1 MKKKYIIGLYAVAI
15 LAVAGIGGKH
25 GYDYICEKQLENA
38 AKTVVD
44 VEAIKNDSKT
54 VKLKYKERDDVAWI
68 FRTAEYNGLLRCTY
82 DSADEID
89 WNEVLAGGAGICD
102 YESAADTRACYM
114 EANKIDAD
122 EIYSRILAISSD
134 DLEKYVYQKSGK
146 QLKEIKDDLEWTYF
160 KAEDVYLCEDDYSYE
175 PYECVSAIRN
185 GNIYVL
191 EMESLYFNNY
201 NYYYRHP
208 SKEIVLIKTLS
219 GYMVKSSR
227 NVWET
232 SDHSSKEFDIDLPL
246 IGDDIKAYAYKK
258 WDKNDEDTEASVVLV
273 KGNDKYDVFG
283 LGYSYNDDSISLIE
297 ANDVEAVDVNADGLE
312 DIVVVGPD
320 KDNNLQAIIAICEKD
335 INDDYVFFT
344 YGKASAWV
352 MDILDGDIGVQN
364 IKKALKVSDDGK
376 YDTWQA
382 AYKQFVK
389 IDSCYSDK
397 TYSLAF
403 IDEDDIPELIVEDAV
418 CEYLYIYS
426 YKDGKAKNRVWEWDY
441 WVDGEAYY
449 KYSEKK
455 NLMKRDETTYGVAY
469 YHLIEDGVEWIENIQ
484 SLGGEEEVEKNL
496 FVDLK
501 GQYTGEEFM
510 EILDSE

>member
-15 LAVAGIGGKH
+15 LALVGVGGKH
-25 GYDYICEKQLENA
+25 GYDYICEKQIEDA
-38 AKTVVD
+38 AKVVVD
-44 VEAIKNDSKT
+44 VEAIKNDPKT
-54 VKLKYKERDDVAWI
+54 VKLKYRERLKVADI
-68 FRTAEYNGLLRCTY
+68 FDSVEYNGFCRTTFE
-82 DSADEID
+82 SAEDID
-89 WNEVLAGGAGICD
+89 WNTVLAGGAGICE
-102 YESAADTRACYM
+102 YESDRETRSLY
-114 EANKIDAD
+114 EHVYDEDFEGYRVLSIDK
-122 EIYSRILAISSD
+122 EE
-134 DLEKYVYQKSGK
+134 LEKFVYQKSGK
-146 QLKEIKDDLEWTYF
+146 HLKDIKDNLDWSYYKPTG
-160 KAEDVYLCEDDYSYE
+160 KYLREDDYDFESYN
-175 PYECVSAIRN
+175 CINAIKN
-185 GNIYVL
+185 GNIYIL
-191 EMESLYFNNY
+191 EMESAYSNFT
-201 NYYYRHP
+201 YYYRHP
-208 SKEIVLIKTLS
+208 NKEIVLIKTLS

-227 NVWET
+227 NIWET
-232 SDHSSKEFDIDLPL
+232 KDHSTKEFDIDLPL

-258 WDKNDEDTEASVVLV
+258 WDKNDEDTEAAVVLV

-283 LGYSYNDDSISLIE
+283 LGYSYNDDSMSLIE
-297 ANDVEAVDVNADGLE
+297 ANEIEVVDVNADGLE

-320 KDNNLQAIIAICEKD
+320 KDNNLQAIIAICWKD

-344 YGKASAWV
+344 DGKVSAMV
-352 MDILDGDIGVQN
+352 NDILDGDISTQN
-364 IKKALKVSDDGK
+364 VKKKLKVSADGK

-389 IDSCYSDK
+389 IDSCYSEK
-397 TYSLAF
+397 KYSLAF
-403 IDEDDIPELIVEDAV
+403 IDEDDIPELIVDDEM

-426 YKDGKAKNRVWEWDY
+426 YKDGKAKNRVWEWEY
-441 WVDGEAYY
+441 WADGEEYY

-510 EILDSE
+510 EILDKE